1 MLKAILFLSVA
12 AYAASANDRHNY
24 MLSDDFIDEIN
35 REATT
40 WRAGRNFHPLTS
52 TNYIKVSRGIRIQ
65 LDQSVS
71 YFSENRP
78 CWESTRCTRSSC
90 HL

>member
-1 MLKAILFLSVA
+1 MLRVMLLLTVA
-12 AYAASANDRHNY
+12 AYAASAEDHDGRHNY

-52 TNYIKVSRGIRIQ
+52 TNYIKVC
-65 LDQSVS
+65 L
-71 YFSENRP
+71 F
-78 CWESTRCTRSSC
+78 T
-90 HL
+90 

>member
-1 MLKAILFLSVA
+1 MLLLTVA
-12 AYAASANDRHNY
+12 AYAASAEDHDRRHNY

-52 TNYIKVSRGIRIQ
+52 TNYIKVCLFTWVGIQWRADDIYARRFCAAV
-65 LDQSVS
+65 LDLLLN
-71 YFSENRP
+71 FDHF
-78 CWESTRCTRSSC
+78 W
-90 HL
+90 

>member
-1 MLKAILFLSVA
+1 MLLLTVA
-12 AYAASANDRHNY
+12 AYAASAEDHGRRHNY

-52 TNYIKVSRGIRIQ
+52 TNYIKVCLFSWENWYVANPPS
-65 LDQSVS
+65 L
-71 YFSENRP
+71 SENRR
-78 CWESTRCTRSSC
+78 CSASTRCTRSSC
-90 HL
+90 RR

>member
-1 MLKAILFLSVA
+1 MLKIALLLLLA
-12 AYAASANDRHNY
+12 AYAASAEDHHNY

-52 TNYIKVSRGIRIQ
+52 TNYIKVC
-65 LDQSVS
+65 L
-71 YFSENRP
+71 F
-78 CWESTRCTRSSC
+78 T
-90 HL
+90 